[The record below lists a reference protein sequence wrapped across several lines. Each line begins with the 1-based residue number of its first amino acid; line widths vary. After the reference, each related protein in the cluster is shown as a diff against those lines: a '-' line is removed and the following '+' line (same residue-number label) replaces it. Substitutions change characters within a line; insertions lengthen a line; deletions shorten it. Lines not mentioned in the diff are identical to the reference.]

1 MKFWIGGGAK
11 TANISVIF
19 AQLIVNG
26 KNHGPHAFIVP
37 LRDPITFDPYPNVTI
52 GDCGKKMGLD
62 TIDNGFFIFKNYR
75 IPKSNLLNRFS
86 QINELGEFVSG
97 IKNDD
102 KRFALQL
109 GALSGGRV
117 YIIAGSQ

>member
-1 MKFWIGGGAK
+1 
-11 TANISVIF
+11 
-19 AQLIVNG
+19 
-26 KNHGPHAFIVP
+26 
-37 LRDPITFDPYPNVTI
+37 
-52 GDCGKKMGLD
+52 MGLD

-117 YIIAGSQ
+117 YIIAGS